1 LQQHSLVFFQQQSFF
16 FSLSYLVCVFAFSH
30 ILHLGCDEASR
41 DLFANPIFSNHHAI
55 ARVSN
60 SLL

>member
-1 LQQHSLVFFQQQSFF
+1 VFLQQQSFSL
-16 FSLSYLVCVFAFSH
+16 SLSYLVCVFSFSH